1 MRAIQF
7 KEYGGPEVL
16 KLIDME
22 VPEVKKYEVL
32 IKVETIGVNFADTAR
47 REGEYVVPTEL
58 PFIPGSEVAGTV
70 KKTGSEVHNVK
81 EGQRVLASVE
91 SGGYAEYISVN
102 ERMLVPLPDQ
112 VSFESAVVLPVQGQS
127 AYHILK
133 TVGRLD
139 KGETVLV
146 HSASGGVGLLSV
158 QLAKL
163 FGAGKVIATAS
174 TEEKLDLAKSMGAD
188 HLIDYTKENWENE
201 LDTITKGKGVDLA
214 LEMVGGSIFHKTRKS
229 LAEFGRMVIFGVA
242 SGEQA

>member
-1 MRAIQF
+1 
-7 KEYGGPEVL
+7 
-16 KLIDME
+16 
-22 VPEVKKYEVL
+22 
-32 IKVETIGVNFADTAR
+32 
-47 REGEYVVPTEL
+47 
-58 PFIPGSEVAGTV
+58 
-70 KKTGSEVHNVK
+70 
-81 EGQRVLASVE
+81 
-91 SGGYAEYISVN
+91 
-102 ERMLVPLPDQ
+102 
-112 VSFESAVVLPVQGQS
+112 
-127 AYHILK
+127 
-133 TVGRLD
+133 
-139 KGETVLV
+139 LV

-242 SGEQA
+242 SGEQAKFHPASLMGKNQSVVGFFLPQIMK